1 MGDKGNKLK
10 VEEKAEEENAE
21 LIDGDLVV
29 SIEKLQE
36 IQDELEKINEE
47 ATDKVF
53 EVEKKYNDERKLV
66 YDKRNDV
73 IKSIPDFW
81 LTAFLSH
88 PALCDLLTEEDQKV
102 FKYLS
107 SLEVEDFK
115 DEKSGYAITFN
126 FNPNPYF
133 EDIKLTKSYTFLD
146 EGTTKIAATTI
157 KWKEGMGVCNGVAH
171 EKTGSK
177 RPHRSESFFTWFSE
191 VQQKNDA
198 EEIQDEVAEIIMED
212 LWCNPL
218 TYFNNDGDEDDSD
231 GEEDDEE
238 EKGNDGLDEDDDEG
252 DEDGN

>member
-1 MGDKGNKLK
+1 MGDKGKKL
-10 VEEKAEEENAE
+10 
-21 LIDGDLVV
+21 
-29 SIEKLQE
+29 
-36 IQDELEKINEE
+36 KINEE

-66 YDKRNDV
+66 YDKRNDI

-81 LTAFLSH
+81 LIAVGDTSLPFLTH
-88 PALCDLLTEEDQKV
+88 PALCDLLTEEDQKI

-115 DEKSGYAITFN
+115 DEKSGYTTTFN

-133 EDIKLTKSYTFLD
+133 EDIKLMKSYTFLD

-171 EKTGSK
+171 EKIGSK
-177 RPHRSESFFTWFSE
+177 RPHRGESFFTWFSE
-191 VQQKNDA
+191 VQQKNDV

-238 EKGNDGLDEDDDEG
+238 VNKIL
-252 DEDGN
+252 